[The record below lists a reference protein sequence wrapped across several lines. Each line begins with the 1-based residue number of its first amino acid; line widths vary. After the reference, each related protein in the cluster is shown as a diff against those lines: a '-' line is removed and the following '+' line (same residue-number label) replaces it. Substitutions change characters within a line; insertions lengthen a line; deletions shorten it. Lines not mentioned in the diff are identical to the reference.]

1 MKWSQQSDGIE
12 RIVLPGHNMM
22 ATANLA
28 CPNRAFSQCAVFLY
42 FLSIT
47 IIFFFFI
54 SPCTPHGLFLLPHLV
69 TSFSKPEPLR
79 N

>member
-1 MKWSQQSDGIE
+1 MKCSQQSDRIE

-47 IIFFFFI
+47 IIFFFHFTLYSTWVLS
-54 SPCTPHGLFLLPHLV
+54 SPTSGYILF
-69 TSFSKPEPLR
+69 
-79 N
+79 